1 MDSPDRSA
9 AQVLAFMHGPE
20 GEPQN
25 TKTEPSEPI
34 QRRGDGNTSTE
45 DGALATM
52 QDNNERY
59 GVVKIVWTAEE
70 DQQLLQLVH
79 ELGPRR
85 WSAIAA
91 QLPGR
96 VGKQCRERWH
106 NHLCP
111 TVNKDEWTEED
122 DQLIMQLVQ
131 QMGTKWSHIAKQ
143 LPGRTD
149 NAIKNRWNSMMR
161 KNLRRQ
167 LKEQGGDAVVM
178 QMENVNI
185 LPTRKRGCSTSA
197 EVATA
202 AITAATV
209 NAAAASAIAKGGR
222 TAAARLRA
230 QSRDVPRAII
240 AAHQLAQQMAHQL
253 AAPVLAPPEATAPR
267 RVVVATPVVPVLVTR
282 IAPAPMPTSPMISG
296 Y

>member
-1 MDSPDRSA
+1 MSPAPPSQPAHSDSTRRSA
-9 AQVLAFMHGPE
+9 PAFPWHLRFHWL
-20 GEPQN
+20 
-25 TKTEPSEPI
+25 PS
-34 QRRGDGNTSTE
+34 RC
-45 DGALATM
+45 A
-52 QDNNERY
+52 
-59 GVVKIVWTAEE
+59 V
-70 DQQLLQLVH
+70 
-79 ELGPRR
+79 
-85 WSAIAA
+85 
-91 QLPGR
+91 
-96 VGKQCRERWH
+96 
-106 NHLCP
+106 
-111 TVNKDEWTEED
+111 
-122 DQLIMQLVQ
+122 
-131 QMGTKWSHIAKQ
+131 
-143 LPGRTD
+143 
-149 NAIKNRWNSMMR
+149 R

-253 AAPVLAPPEATAPR
+253 AAPVVLAAPVNPPR
-267 RVVVATPVVPVLVTR
+267 RVVVATACAPAVPVTAARVASPHR
-282 IAPAPMPTSPMISG
+282 VSSPMPSSPLVPLVG
-296 Y
+296 K

>member
-1 MDSPDRSA
+1 MFDPA
-9 AQVLAFMHGPE
+9 VKLTLALRA
-20 GEPQN
+20 
-25 TKTEPSEPI
+25 S
-34 QRRGDGNTSTE
+34 
-45 DGALATM
+45 
-52 QDNNERY
+52 
-59 GVVKIVWTAEE
+59 
-70 DQQLLQLVH
+70 
-79 ELGPRR
+79 
-85 WSAIAA
+85 
-91 QLPGR
+91 
-96 VGKQCRERWH
+96 RWH

-111 TVNKDEWTEED
+111 SVNKDEWTEED

-131 QMGTKWSHIAKQ
+131 QMGTKWSHIAKK

-178 QMENVNI
+178 QMETLDN

-253 AAPVLAPPEATAPR
+253 AAPMPPEATAPR
-267 RVVVATPVVPVLVTR
+267 RVVVATPVMPVLVTR
-282 IAPAPMPTSPMISG
+282 IVVAPMPSSPLISG

>member
-1 MDSPDRSA
+1 VFDPA
-9 AQVLAFMHGPE
+9 VKLTLALRA
-20 GEPQN
+20 
-25 TKTEPSEPI
+25 S
-34 QRRGDGNTSTE
+34 
-45 DGALATM
+45 
-52 QDNNERY
+52 
-59 GVVKIVWTAEE
+59 
-70 DQQLLQLVH
+70 
-79 ELGPRR
+79 
-85 WSAIAA
+85 
-91 QLPGR
+91 
-96 VGKQCRERWH
+96 RWH

-111 TVNKDEWTEED
+111 SVNKDEWTEED

-131 QMGTKWSHIAKQ
+131 QMGTKWSHIAKK

-178 QMENVNI
+178 QMETLDN

-253 AAPVLAPPEATAPR
+253 AAPVVLAAPVKSQR
-267 RVVVATPVVPVLVTR
+267 RVVVATACVPVM
-282 IAPAPMPTSPMISG
+282 PALAARLATPMPSSPLVPLVG
-296 Y
+296 Q

>member
-1 MDSPDRSA
+1 MSPAPPTQPAHSDSTRRSA
-9 AQVLAFMHGPE
+9 PAFPWHLRFHWL
-20 GEPQN
+20 
-25 TKTEPSEPI
+25 PS
-34 QRRGDGNTSTE
+34 RC
-45 DGALATM
+45 A
-52 QDNNERY
+52 
-59 GVVKIVWTAEE
+59 V
-70 DQQLLQLVH
+70 
-79 ELGPRR
+79 
-85 WSAIAA
+85 
-91 QLPGR
+91 
-96 VGKQCRERWH
+96 
-106 NHLCP
+106 
-111 TVNKDEWTEED
+111 
-122 DQLIMQLVQ
+122 
-131 QMGTKWSHIAKQ
+131 
-143 LPGRTD
+143 
-149 NAIKNRWNSMMR
+149 R

>member
-1 MDSPDRSA
+1 MSPA
-9 AQVLAFMHGPE
+9 P
-20 GEPQN
+20 
-25 TKTEPSEPI
+25 PS
-34 QRRGDGNTSTE
+34 
-45 DGALATM
+45 
-52 QDNNERY
+52 
-59 GVVKIVWTAEE
+59 
-70 DQQLLQLVH
+70 
-79 ELGPRR
+79 
-85 WSAIAA
+85 
-91 QLPGR
+91 QLPTQPR
-96 VGKQCRERWH
+96 PLAR
-106 NHLCP
+106 HLC
-111 TVNKDEWTEED
+111 
-122 DQLIMQLVQ
+122 
-131 QMGTKWSHIAKQ
+131 SHW
-143 LPGRTD
+143 LPLRC
-149 NAIKNRWNSMMR
+149 AVR

-178 QMENVNI
+178 QMENINI

-253 AAPVLAPPEATAPR
+253 SAPMPPEATAPR
-267 RVVVATPVVPVLVTR
+267 RVVVATPVMPVLVTR
-282 IAPAPMPTSPMISG
+282 IVAAPMPRSPLISG

>member
-1 MDSPDRSA
+1 MSTAPPTQPAHSDSTRRSA
-9 AQVLAFMHGPE
+9 PAFPRHLRFHWL
-20 GEPQN
+20 
-25 TKTEPSEPI
+25 PS
-34 QRRGDGNTSTE
+34 RC
-45 DGALATM
+45 A
-52 QDNNERY
+52 
-59 GVVKIVWTAEE
+59 V
-70 DQQLLQLVH
+70 
-79 ELGPRR
+79 
-85 WSAIAA
+85 
-91 QLPGR
+91 
-96 VGKQCRERWH
+96 
-106 NHLCP
+106 
-111 TVNKDEWTEED
+111 
-122 DQLIMQLVQ
+122 
-131 QMGTKWSHIAKQ
+131 
-143 LPGRTD
+143 
-149 NAIKNRWNSMMR
+149 R

-222 TAAARLRA
+222 TAAARLRQ

-253 AAPVLAPPEATAPR
+253 AAPVLAPPEASAPR

-282 IAPAPMPTSPMISG
+282 FAPAPMPSSPLISG

>member
-1 MDSPDRSA
+1 MRS
-9 AQVLAFMHGPE
+9 
-20 GEPQN
+20 
-25 TKTEPSEPI
+25 
-34 QRRGDGNTSTE
+34 
-45 DGALATM
+45 
-52 QDNNERY
+52 
-59 GVVKIVWTAEE
+59 
-70 DQQLLQLVH
+70 
-79 ELGPRR
+79 
-85 WSAIAA
+85 
-91 QLPGR
+91 
-96 VGKQCRERWH
+96 RWH

-111 TVNKDEWTEED
+111 SVNKDEWTED
-122 DQLIMQLVQ
+122 DDKLIMQLVQ
-131 QMGTKWSHIAKQ
+131 QMGTKWSHIAKK

-149 NAIKNRWNSMMR
+149 NAIKNRWNSMSEPRPRPTTDPPPSQYGHSRFHWLPVHCAVR

-178 QMENVNI
+178 QMENINI

-253 AAPVLAPPEATAPR
+253 SAPVVLAAPVKSAR
-267 RVVVATPVVPVLVTR
+267 RVVVATACVPVM
-282 IAPAPMPTSPMISG
+282 PALAARLATPMPSSPLVPLVG
-296 Y
+296 Q